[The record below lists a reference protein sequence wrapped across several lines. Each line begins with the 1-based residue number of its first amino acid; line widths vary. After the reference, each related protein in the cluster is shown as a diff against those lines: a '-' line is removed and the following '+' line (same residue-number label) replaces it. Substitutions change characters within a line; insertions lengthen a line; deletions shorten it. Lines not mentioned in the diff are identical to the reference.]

1 MSRNE
6 EKRLSLTI
14 TNMELRIQML
24 DRVSD
29 KDHKEELERVRS
41 VLRNGIWGC
50 RDRIEEL
57 V

>member
-1 MSRNE
+1 
-6 EKRLSLTI
+6 
-14 TNMELRIQML
+14 MELRIQML